1 MLKSDVEKYL
11 AGWQAVNKV
20 ERQEARTA
28 TVQQRWRRLNAVY
41 GLSVELGL
49 DVRLGDQ
56 GEELVWQ
63 RWQLLRERM

>member
-1 MLKSDVEKYL
+1 MEKYL
-11 AGWQAVNKV
+11 AGWQAVKDF

-41 GLSVELGL
+41 GLSVQLGL

-56 GEELVWQ
+56 GEELIWQ
-63 RWQLLRERM
+63 RWQLLRKRL